1 MLLLQDLF
9 AVRIP
14 LNIIVHFYF
23 SYMNKVNLRIRFPL
37 KKPGICV
44 FRSASSKDR
53 LINSNYQLNA
63 ETFAVRVW

>member
-23 SYMNKVNLRIRFPL
+23 SYMNKVNLRIRFSL
-37 KKPGICV
+37 KKTGICV

-53 LINSNYQLNA
+53 LTNSNYQLNA